1 MAASLTHTAK
11 CISFLAMN
19 ISQLTFLERPEGR
32 IAYDLTGLSD
42 GPLVVCLPAM
52 GELRSS
58 YRLLTPL
65 LVDRGYRVACLDLRG
80 HGDSDASFSAYDD
93 EALASD
99 ALALVARLGGPAYLV
114 GNSMGAGAAVLAAAQ
129 RPDDVAGLV
138 LAGPFVRNPATGRAG
153 ALLYRLLLTR
163 PWGPAAFL
171 GYYPRFT
178 PGEKPP
184 GYDEHRDAV
193 AANLRRDGHWKAFV
207 RTTRASHAP
216 AEARLGDVRAPT
228 VVVMGTEDV
237 DWADPAAEAEWVGSR
252 LGAEVVMAPGAG
264 HYPQAQA
271 PGLVAEAVARVAGSN
286 RHA

>member
-1 MAASLTHTAK
+1 MTSSHYL
-11 CISFLAMN
+11 
-19 ISQLTFLERPEGR
+19 QRPEGR
-32 IAYDLTGLSD
+32 IAYDVQGE
-42 GPLVVCLPAM
+42 GPLVVCLPGM

-58 YRLLTPL
+58 FRLLSPL
-65 LVDRGYRVACLDLRG
+65 LVEAGYRVACLDLRG

-138 LAGPFVRNPATGRAG
+138 LAGPFVRNPATGRVG
-153 ALLYRLLLTR
+153 ALLYRLLLTK
-163 PWGPAAFL
+163 PWGPAAFMS
-171 GYYPRFT
+171 YYPRFT
-178 PGEKPP
+178 PGDKPP

-237 DWADPAAEAEWVGSR
+237 DWADPAAEADWVGRS
-252 LGAEVVMAPGAG
+252 LGAEVVMAPGVG

-271 PGLVAEAVARVAGSN
+271 PGLVAQAVARVAGSN